1 MPPKKTSAPSKK
13 VEEKK
18 KDKIIEDKTFGLK
31 NKKGAKTQKY
41 VEQVSK
47 QVKTGGSGKT
57 AKELLKQEEE
67 KAKKK
72 EAALKAKDEL
82 NVLFKPVQS
91 VGKGVDPKS
100 VVCLFFKQGQ
110 CTKGDKCK
118 FSHDLAVARKTEKRN
133 IFSDA
138 REGEDG
144 EKGENMDDWDEAK
157 LNEVVNKKH
166 GEKNG
171 LLPASSIVCKFFV
184 EAVELGKYGWFWDCP
199 NGNEKCQYRHALPPG
214 YILKKDKKKMEDQK
228 ETISLEELVDKE
240 RGALVGRDLNKI
252 TLESFLKWKKR
263 KIEEKKAKA
272 KDEAK
277 KRKQEMDS
285 GNLSKL
291 TGRDLFNF
299 RPELM
304 LGDDAE
310 ADDMTYEREESDDEG
325 GDDDDAAAAEGKENG
340 VAAKK
345 TTVKNIDLDE
355 FTFDM
360 DGVDA
365 SEVPTATAVAA
376 DPSAEE
382 SASASASAAADG
394 AAAAA
399 AIDPSPHF
407 ASKASSGEPEELGA
421 IGGAIGGADPDPTP
435 PDGIDA
441 AAAAAVA
448 AAADVDIDEAL
459 FDPDD
464 LDDLDDEL
472 ETLDIDS

>member
-31 NKKGAKTQKY
+31 NKKGGKAQKF

-47 QVKTGGSGKT
+47 QVKTGGGKS

-72 EAALKAKDEL
+72 EQALKTKDEL

-118 FSHDLAVARKTEKRN
+118 FSHDLTVARKTEKRN
-133 IFSDA
+133 VFADA

-144 EKGENMDDWDEAK
+144 EKGDNMDDWDEAK

-171 LLPASSIVCKFFV
+171 LLPGSSIVCKFFV
-184 EAVELGKYGWFWDCP
+184 EAVELGKYGWFWECP

-263 KIEEKKAKA
+263 KIEEKKSKA

-310 ADDMTYEREESDDEG
+310 ADDMTYERQDSDDEDEDE
-325 GDDDDAAAAEGKENG
+325 DDFAAATEGKENG
-340 VAAKK
+340 AAAKK

-365 SEVPTATAVAA
+365 SEIPTATAAA
-376 DPSAEE
+376 DPSEEE

-421 IGGAIGGADPDPTP
+421 IGGADPDPSP
-435 PDGIDA
+435 PDDA
-441 AAAAAVA
+441 AAAAT
-448 AAADVDIDEAL
+448 ADIDIDEAL

>member
-13 VEEKK
+13 TEEKK

-31 NKKGAKTQKY
+31 NKKGAKTQKF
-41 VEQVSK
+41 VAQVSQ
-47 QVKTGGSGKT
+47 QVKHGGGKS
-57 AKELLKQEEE
+57 AKELLKQEED

-72 EAALKAKDEL
+72 EAAAKAKDEL
-82 NVLFKPVQS
+82 NTLFKPVQS

-118 FSHDLAVARKTEKRN
+118 FSHDLTIARKTEKRN
-133 IFSDA
+133 VFADA
-138 REGEDG
+138 RDDKKED
-144 EKGENMDDWDEAK
+144 NMDDWDEDK
-157 LNEVVNKKH
+157 LQEVVNKKH

-171 LLPASSIVCKFFV
+171 LLPASSIVCKFFL
-184 EAVELGKYGWFWDCP
+184 EAVESGKYGWFWDCP
-199 NGNEKCQYRHALPPG
+199 NGTEKCQYRHALPPG
-214 YILKKDKKKMEDQK
+214 YILKKDKKKMEDQR
-228 ETISLEELVDKE
+228 ETISLEDLVDKE

-263 KIEEKKAKA
+263 KIEEKKSKA

-277 KRKQEMDS
+277 KKKQDMDS

-310 ADDMTYEREESDDEG
+310 ADDMTYEREDSDDE
-325 GDDDDAAAAEGKENG
+325 AEEGEENG
-340 VAAKK
+340 AAKAS
-345 TTVKNIDLDE
+345 VKEIDLDT
-355 FTFDM
+355 FAFDM
-360 DGVDA
+360 DKVDA
-365 SEVPTATAVAA
+365 SDLPDEAATKTTSKEGTPASTA
-376 DPSAEE
+376 SN
-382 SASASASAAADG
+382 G
-394 AAAAA
+394 A

-407 ASKASSGEPEELGA
+407 NKNANGPPELGA
-421 IGGAIGGADPDPTP
+421 VGGIDSAEPSEGTSGDAVGAISAASE
-435 PDGIDA
+435 A
-441 AAAAAVA
+441 AAAP
-448 AAADVDIDEAL
+448 DIDIDEAL

-464 LDDLDDEL
+464 LDDLDEEL

>member
-31 NKKGAKTQKY
+31 NKKGAKTQKF

-47 QVKTGGSGKT
+47 QVKTGGGKS

-72 EAALKAKDEL
+72 DQALKAKDEL

-118 FSHDLAVARKTEKRN
+118 FSHDLTVARKTEKRN
-133 IFSDA
+133 VFADA

-144 EKGENMDDWDEAK
+144 EKGDNMDDWDEEK

-171 LLPASSIVCKFFV
+171 LLPGSSIVCKFFV
-184 EAVELGKYGWFWDCP
+184 EAVELGKYGWFWECP

-228 ETISLEELVDKE
+228 EIISLEELVDKE

-263 KIEEKKAKA
+263 KIEEKKTKA

-310 ADDMTYEREESDDEG
+310 ADDMTYERQDSDDEEG
-325 GDDDDAAAAEGKENG
+325 GDDDDAAAAEGKENCAAA
-340 VAAKK
+340 AAKK

-365 SEVPTATAVAA
+365 SEIPTATAAA

-421 IGGAIGGADPDPTP
+421 IGGADPDPSP
-435 PDGIDA
+435 PDDIDA
-441 AAAAAVA
+441 AAA

>member
-18 KDKIIEDKTFGLK
+18 KDKVIEDKTFGLK
-31 NKKGAKTQKY
+31 NKKGTKQQKF
-41 VEQVSK
+41 VAQVSQ
-47 QVKTGGSGKT
+47 QVKFGGGKS
-57 AKELLKQEEE
+57 AKELAKQEED
-67 KAKKK
+67 KVKKK
-72 EAALKAKDEL
+72 ELAAKAKDEL
-82 NVLFKPVQS
+82 NVLFKPVQT

-118 FSHDLAVARKTEKRN
+118 FSHDLTVARKTEKRN
-133 IFSDA
+133 VYSDG
-138 REGEDG
+138 RE
-144 EKGENMDDWDEAK
+144 EKDKDNMEDWDDEK
-157 LNEVVNKKH
+157 LAEVVAKKH
-166 GEKNG
+166 GETNG
-171 LLPASSIVCKFFV
+171 LLPKSSIICKFFL
-184 EAVELGKYGWFWDCP
+184 EAVELNKYGWFWDCP

-214 YILKKDKKKMEDQK
+214 FILKRDKKKMEEQGKD
-228 ETISLEELVDKE
+228 TISLEELVDKE
-240 RGALVGRDLNKI
+240 RAALVGKDLTKI

-263 KIEEKKAKA
+263 KIEEKRSKA

-277 KRKQEMDS
+277 KRKAEMDS

-310 ADDMTYEREESDDEG
+310 ADDMTYEREESDDEEGEGVEG
-325 GDDDDAAAAEGKENG
+325 GEDEAGAAAAAPKIQVKEIN
-340 VAAKK
+340 
-345 TTVKNIDLDE
+345 LDE
-355 FTFDM
+355 FTFVETE
-360 DGVDA
+360 VDA
-365 SEVPTATAVAA
+365 TNITMASVSTTPGVATA
-376 DPSAEE
+376 S
-382 SASASASAAADG
+382 SSAADG

-407 ASKASSGEPEELGA
+407 AKVQNGDQDQGA
-421 IGGAIGGADPDPTP
+421 VGGADPSPT
-435 PDGIDA
+435 DA
-441 AAAAAVA
+441 AAAAATTDINGVDDHA
-448 AAADVDIDEAL
+448 LDADVDVDIDEAL

-464 LDDLDDEL
+464 LDDLDEEL